1 MDIIYN
7 SDLLRRKFLDILSI
21 VNGLKAGIM
30 DSPMRRYMLAAG
42 LSCRALARE
51 MGKSKSSGAG
61 KVNGSIPWQQSDL
74 VWLAIHRNLSPGY
87 VLGIDAYLTDGGW
100 KPATRIPEPAGTRRG
115 D

>member
-1 MDIIYN
+1 
-7 SDLLRRKFLDILSI
+7 
-21 VNGLKAGIM
+21 M

-51 MGKSKSSGAG
+51 MGKSKSSVAG
-61 KVNGSIPWQQSDL
+61 KVNGS
-74 VWLAIHRNLSPGY
+74 IHRNLSPGY

-100 KPATRIPEPAGTRRG
+100 KPETRIPEPAGTRRG

>member
-1 MDIIYN
+1 MDIILQQRFA
-7 SDLLRRKFLDILSI
+7 STQVLDILSI

-51 MGKSKSSGAG
+51 MGKSKSSVAG

-100 KPATRIPEPAGTRRG
+100 KPETRIPEPAGTRRG

>member
-1 MDIIYN
+1 
-7 SDLLRRKFLDILSI
+7 
-21 VNGLKAGIM
+21 M

-51 MGKSKSSGAG
+51 MANPNPRSPGT
-61 KVNGSIPWQQSDL
+61 VNGSIPWQQSDL

-100 KPATRIPEPAGTRRG
+100 KPETRIPEPAGTRRG

>member
-1 MDIIYN
+1 
-7 SDLLRRKFLDILSI
+7 
-21 VNGLKAGIM
+21 M

-51 MGKSKSSGAG
+51 MGKSKSSVAG

-100 KPATRIPEPAGTRRG
+100 KPKRESPNRLEPGAGIERQQPWSMRARISAKIRRPPFRFP
-115 D
+115 

>member
-1 MDIIYN
+1 
-7 SDLLRRKFLDILSI
+7 
-21 VNGLKAGIM
+21 M
-30 DSPMRRYMLAAG
+30 DSPMRRYILAAG

-51 MGKSKSSGAG
+51 MGKSKSSVAG

-100 KPATRIPEPAGTRRG
+100 KPETRIPEPAGTRRG